1 MGKKK
6 ETGGLIS
13 DDLLQ
18 PGDDQV
24 LDNNNLIDT
33 TKTEEEKNKKQ
44 DPVSVLGQSFF
55 GPNAGQISRQL
66 ANPYTGGIQ
75 VENVDYEKYD
85 KYIDRPFSLNESDID
100 DTRAEGQ
107 SFGEKAIRSYGAKL
121 PVGIFTNVV
130 GNTIGLGIGLGEVID
145 KGFQDGFGRF
155 QSILVNFRSFNL
167 DFRSLLISG
176 LFW

>member
-66 ANPYTGGIQ
+66 ANPYTGSHYFFHPEDITQYGKLELHQFTSSIATSSGVGQ
-75 VENVDYEKYD
+75 IISPVELVEN
-85 KYIDRPFSLNESDID
+85 
-100 DTRAEGQ
+100 
-107 SFGEKAIRSYGAKL
+107 KA
-121 PVGIFTNVV
+121 
-130 GNTIGLGIGLGEVID
+130 
-145 KGFQDGFGRF
+145 
-155 QSILVNFRSFNL
+155 FN
-167 DFRSLLISG
+167 REEQ
-176 LFW
+176 